1 MLSQTA
7 SGNFLF
13 EKLIQRYESA
23 ISLKS
28 SNLIQKKK
36 SCVKLIDVCYAE
48 RLFALTPVLF
58 FWTFVA

>member
-36 SCVKLIDVCYAE
+36 SCVKLIDVYYVE
-48 RLFALTPVLF
+48 RLFA
-58 FWTFVA
+58 

>member
-1 MLSQTA
+1 MLSQIA

-13 EKLIQRYESA
+13 EKLIQRNESV

-28 SNLIQKKK
+28 NNLIQKK

-48 RLFALTPVLF
+48 RLFA
-58 FWTFVA
+58 